1 MQWTREQEQAI
12 YEKGSNILV
21 AAAAGSGKTA
31 VLVERIINKI
41 INEKIDIDKMLVV
54 TFTNLAAAQMRE
66 RILDAIYKRIEEKP
80 EDMHLQRQITLLPKA
95 NICTIDSFCLDIVK
109 NNFFELDI
117 SPNFRIADQIELEIL
132 KQETLEELFEEK
144 YEKNEKDFIRLINT
158 YTTYRGDENLKE
170 IVLKIYNYIQSC
182 PFPVEWLSEQVEKFN
197 ITEEID
203 FSKTQWGKILYE
215 TSKDNILD
223 AILQSRDLRDRV
235 AREIDM
241 PKTLVVLSEDVR
253 KLEKVYDAKN
263 WDELYYNLQ
272 EFFFDRWAKDKN
284 GSEDLNDELKKKRE
298 LIKKSIENIKKDLI
312 IYDSETAIED
322 TKTLYDTM
330 KLIEKVVIDYEKLL
344 KTKKKEKNIVDFSD
358 IEHFA
363 LSILI
368 KDKKPSE
375 IALKYQQKFEEIA
388 IDEYQDSNM
397 VQEYILTTI
406 SKNNNIFMVGDVKQS
421 IYKFRQARPELF
433 LEKYDNYQLKE
444 NKKEDDS
451 LKIKLFKNFR
461 SRREVLD
468 ITNQVFQSIMSKEFG
483 EIEYDEGENLN
494 LGAEDYPEG
503 KNLIPE
509 LHIIELEEKEEENGS
524 EKKEDNE
531 PVEGVILEA
540 KLVAKKIREMLNNG
554 MMVCDKNKN
563 FRKATYKDFAI
574 LLRSTKNS
582 ANIFEKELTALNI
595 PVFCDATSEYLNSF
609 EIQVIMSVLRIIDN
623 PANDISQ
630 IIVLRSTIGN
640 FNDNELIKIRGRDK
654 DKAFYY
660 SIQEYIEKENGDIEL
675 KNKLKE
681 YLERIEDWRKQS
693 KYLPL
698 DELIWKIYMETGF
711 YHYVSLMQNG
721 EYRTANL
728 KMLFEKAKQYEK
740 TSFKGLFNFIT
751 FIDKLQISSGDM
763 GGAKLIGENENVV
776 RIMSIHKSKG
786 LEFPIVFLS
795 GTGKKFNLMDIN
807 QDDILIHNDLGLGA
821 KFIDTELNV
830 KFDTLSKKA
839 VAIKT
844 RQELVAEELRILY
857 VALTRAKEKI
867 IITAV
872 EKNVDKSLQDKVE
885 LLECYE
891 KYNKQKINKN
901 ILKKYMRYLDF
912 LELVYLYNQN
922 KKDKVFEL
930 KIHNQA
936 ELFDNEEKEEKG
948 GEKIKEVLAKKEIF
962 NDQEEEIIKKLN
974 WEYEYLSATKVMTKS
989 SVSKIK
995 QQTNKAEE
1003 AFEEIKYLEPKFLK
1017 EELEI
1022 SAARKGTLMHLI
1034 LQRLDE
1040 KQEYTIDKIK
1050 TLVKD
1055 LEQKE
1060 IITSKEACA
1069 VNINKVYSYTKS
1081 ELFKELG
1088 KAKKVYK
1095 EQPFYINIPASMIYE
1110 EDIDEKILVQGII
1123 DLYYITEDNKV
1134 VLVDY
1139 KTDYI
1144 PDGNENIL
1152 KEKYIKQLELYKL
1165 AIEGLIGKKLD
1176 NVYIYS
1182 TYLEKTVKI
1191 F

>member
-1 MQWTREQEQAI
+1 MQWTIEQEQAI
-12 YEKGSNILV
+12 KEKGSNILV

-41 INEKIDIDKMLVV
+41 INDKIDIDKILVV

-66 RILDAIYKRIEEKP
+66 RILDAIYKRIEENP

-117 SPNFRIADQIELEIL
+117 SPNFRIADEIELKIL

-144 YEKNEKDFIRLINT
+144 YEKNEKDFITLINT
-158 YTTYRGDENLKE
+158 YTTYRGDENLKD

-182 PFPVEWLSEQVEKFN
+182 PFPDEWLKEQVEKFN
-197 ITEEID
+197 IKEDID
-203 FSKTQWGKILYE
+203 FSETQWGRILYDN
-215 TSKDNILD
+215 SKDNILD
-223 AILQSRDLRDRV
+223 AILQLKDLRDR
-235 AREIDM
+235 AGKEPDM
-241 PKTLVVLSEDVR
+241 PKTFVILSEDVR
-253 KLEKVYDAKN
+253 KLERVYEADN
-263 WDELYYNLQ
+263 WENLYYKIQ

-284 GSEDLNDELKKKRE
+284 GSEELNAELKKKRE
-298 LIKKSIENIKKDLI
+298 LIKKNIDSIKKDI
-312 IYDSETAIED
+312 ITYDSNTAIQD
-322 TKTLYDTM
+322 TKGLYDTI
-330 KLIEKVVIDYEKLL
+330 KLIAQLVMDYEIQL
-344 KTKKKEKNIVDFSD
+344 KEKKREKNIVDFSD

-375 IALKYQQKFEEIA
+375 IAKKYQEKFIEIA

-433 LEKYDNYQLKE
+433 LEKYDTYKLKE
-444 NKKEDDS
+444 EKREQDN

-461 SRREVLD
+461 SRKEVLN

-483 EIEYDEGENLN
+483 EIQYDEGEYLN

-503 KNLIPE
+503 KDLIPE
-509 LHIIELEEKEEENGS
+509 LNIIELEENEVEENN
-524 EKKEDNE
+524 EDNE
-531 PVEGVILEA
+531 PVEGIILEA
-540 KLVAKKIREMLNNG
+540 KLVANKIKKMIDDGFL
-554 MMVCDKNKN
+554 VCDKEKKL
-563 FRKATYKDFAI
+563 RKATYKDFAI

-582 ANIFEKELTALNI
+582 ANIFEKELNGLNI

-609 EIQVIMSVLRIIDN
+609 EIQVIMSVLRVIDN
-623 PANDISQ
+623 PGNDISQ
-630 IIVLRSTIGN
+630 IIVLRSSIGN
-640 FNDNELIKIRGRDK
+640 FTDNELIKIRGKEK
-654 DKAFYY
+654 DKHFYY
-660 SIQEYIEKENGDIEL
+660 SLIEYLEKENVEEIIKEKIKVYLNKIE
-675 KNKLKE
+675 N
-681 YLERIEDWRKQS
+681 WRKKS

-698 DELIWKIYMETGF
+698 DELIWSIYMETGF
-711 YHYVSLMQNG
+711 YHYVSLMPNG

-740 TSFKGLFNFIT
+740 TSFKGLFNFIN
-751 FIDKLQISSGDM
+751 FIDKLQITSGDM
-763 GGAKLIGENENVV
+763 SGAKLIGENENVV

-795 GTGKKFNLMDIN
+795 GTGKRFNVMDIN
-807 QDDILIHNDLGLGA
+807 QDDILIHNELGFGA
-821 KFIDTELNV
+821 KFIDTDLNV

-844 RQELVAEELRILY
+844 KQELVAEELRILY

-867 IITAV
+867 IITGV
-872 EKNVDKSLQDKVE
+872 EKNVDKCFNEKIE

-901 ILKKYMRYLDF
+901 ILKKYMRYIDF
-912 LELVYLYNQN
+912 LELVYLYN
-922 KKDKVFEL
+922 KEKMAEVLEL
-930 KIHNQA
+930 KIHNQR
-936 ELFDNEEKEEKG
+936 EIMNNE
-948 GEKIKEVLAKKEIF
+948 
-962 NDQEEEIIKKLN
+962 QEEESLDNSKIKKILEQEEFSKNEEEEIENKLN
-974 WEYEYLSATKVMTKS
+974 WKYKYLAATKIMTKS

-995 QQTNKAEE
+995 RQNNEE
-1003 AFEEIKYLEPKFLK
+1003 SSSYEEVNYAEPKFLK

-1022 SAARKGTLMHLI
+1022 SATRKGTLMHLV
-1034 LQRLDE
+1034 LQKLNE
-1040 KQEYTIDKIK
+1040 KEEYTKEKIQD
-1050 TLVKD
+1050 LVRD
-1055 LEQKE
+1055 LVQRE
-1060 IITSKEACA
+1060 IITNKEAE
-1069 VNINKVYSYTKS
+1069 VININKILSFTKS
-1081 ELFKELG
+1081 ELFNELSR
-1088 KAKKVYK
+1088 AKKVYK
-1095 EQPFYINIPASMIYE
+1095 EQPFYINIPANMIFE
-1110 EDIDEKILVQGII
+1110 EETDEKILVQGII
-1123 DLYYITEDNKV
+1123 DLYYMTEDNKV

-1144 PDGNENIL
+1144 PNRDENVL
-1152 KEKYIKQLELYKL
+1152 KKKYLKQLELYRL
-1165 AIEGLIGKKLD
+1165 AIEEVTGQKVQ
-1176 NVYIYS
+1176 NVYIYA